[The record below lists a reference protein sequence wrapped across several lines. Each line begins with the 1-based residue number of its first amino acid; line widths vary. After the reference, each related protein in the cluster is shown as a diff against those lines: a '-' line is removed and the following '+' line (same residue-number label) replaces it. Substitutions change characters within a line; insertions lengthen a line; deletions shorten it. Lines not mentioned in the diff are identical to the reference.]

1 MSDGIYC
8 ALSGA
13 LAQST
18 ALDATATNLANAST
32 TGYRTQT
39 PIFREVLQQAGKQ
52 TTLRYA
58 AVQATATSSEAGAL
72 RSTGRDLD
80 VALPDKVFL
89 AIQADGGERYTRA
102 GSLQVR
108 PDGTITTRDDRTV
121 LAENDT
127 PIKVPPGG
135 VPTITADG
143 EVRTA
148 EGSVARLKLVTF
160 AEPAWMV
167 HEGSTLLAATTDSG
181 AATPA
186 AARLTVGALEDSN
199 ASPVTA
205 MTEMM
210 TATRM
215 FEAFQRAIET
225 FHEID
230 RRVATTTAG
239 VT

>member
-1 MSDGIYC
+1 MGDGIYC

-32 TGYRTQT
+32 TGYHGET
-39 PIFREVLQQAGKQ
+39 PIFREVLQQAGQ
-52 TTLRYA
+52 QSELRYTT
-58 AVQATATSSEAGAL
+58 VQATATSSESGAI
-72 RSTGRDLD
+72 RNTGRDLD
-80 VALPDKVFL
+80 VALPDNVFL
-89 AIQADGGERYTRA
+89 AIQTDAGERYTRA

-108 PDGTITTRDDRTV
+108 ADGTITTKDGRAV
-121 LAENDT
+121 LAENDS
-127 PIKVPPGG
+127 PLKVPPGG
-135 VPTITADG
+135 VPAITADG
-143 EVRTA
+143 EIRTA
-148 EGSVARLKLVTF
+148 EGSVGRLKLVSF
-160 AEPAWMV
+160 AEPAWMI

-205 MTEMM
+205 MTQML
-210 TATRM
+210 TASRM

-225 FHEID
+225 FHEAD